1 MSSRDVI
8 LNRIRKVSA
17 GKNLFDVE
25 EPEWETDELVPV
37 DTDLVSEFKKQ
48 IEKVS
53 GVFYELSSFSELNER
68 IKSHLTEEKISGIAC
83 SSKLISSKSGIKYKS
98 TADNDDAFIVP
109 CEALIASTGSVL
121 VSAKSGGNRRNHV
134 FPPVLFV
141 VASKNQLVP
150 YIKQGL
156 EVLKSGYSKLPSMVS
171 LITGPSRT
179 ADIEK
184 TLVLGAHGPKKLIV
198 FLLPDNEMF
207 LNKSKQA

>member
-1 MSSRDVI
+1 MSSKDSI
-8 LNRIRKVSA
+8 LNRIRQVSS
-17 GKNLFDVE
+17 GKKLFDVE
-25 EPEWETDELVPV
+25 EPDWNKNELVSI
-37 DTDLVSEFKKQ
+37 DEDLSAEFKKQ

-53 GVFYELSSFSELNER
+53 GVFYKLSSYKELVEKV
-68 IKSHLTEEKISGIAC
+68 KSHLSEEEIADVTC
-83 SSKLISSKSGIKYKS
+83 SSETLASQTGLSYKS

-121 VSAKSGGNRRNHV
+121 VSSKSGGNRRNHV

-141 VASKNQLVP
+141 VAYSSQLVP
-150 YIKQGL
+150 FIKDGL
-156 EVLKSGYSKLPSMVS
+156 DAIKMKHEALPSMIS

-198 FLLPDNEMF
+198 FLLPDNEMIS
-207 LNKSKQA
+207 NHSKQA